1 MFFRFEDFGDAFQ
14 LLDEFRREANRLY
27 ETGGLTRGQA
37 ASRWSG
43 LRLEDKGNAFVLT
56 ADLPGVNA
64 ADVDVTLE
72 NQTLTLT
79 AERKTPTPEGYAVHR
94 QERAPFR
101 FSRSFS
107 LPTRVDAEKVRASI
121 DDGVL
126 TLTLEKSPESRPR
139 KITVTKA

>member
-27 ETGGLTRGQA
+27 DAGGLGRAQG

-43 LRLEDKGNAFVLT
+43 LRLEDKGHAFVLT
-56 ADLPGVNA
+56 VDLPGVKES
-64 ADVDVTLE
+64 DVDVTLE

-79 AERKTPTPEGYAVHR
+79 AERKAQAPEGYAVHR

-101 FSRSFS
+101 FSRSFT
-107 LPTRVDAEKVRASI
+107 LPTRVDPERVKAAL

-126 TLTLEKSPESRPR
+126 TLTLEKTPESKPR